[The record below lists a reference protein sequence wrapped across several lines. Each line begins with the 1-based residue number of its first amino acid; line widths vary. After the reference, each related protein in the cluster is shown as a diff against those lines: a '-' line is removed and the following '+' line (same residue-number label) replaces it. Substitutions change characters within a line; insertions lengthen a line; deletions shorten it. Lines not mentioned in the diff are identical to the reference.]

1 MKQAYMIAGKL
12 KWLMGFFA
20 IATVTGS
27 CKKDFLDVF
36 PNDAISDAVV
46 WTDLQFANRFLN
58 NIYGTLPNGFARA
71 DQGVGAGWARGMS
84 MFATAT
90 DDAEANNLAAST
102 HSINQG
108 VIPTTWGYAEDMWN

>member
-1 MKQAYMIAGKL
+1 MIARKL
-12 KWLMGFFA
+12 KWIAGFF
-20 IATVTGS
+20 IMATIMGS

-36 PNDAISDAVV
+36 PNDALSDATV
-46 WTDLQFANRFLN
+46 WTDLQFVNRYLN

-71 DQGVGAGWARGMS
+71 DQGVSQGWARGMS

-102 HSINQG
+102 QSLNQG
-108 VIPTTWGYAEDMWN
+108 VLPTTW